1 MLVYFVLTLL
11 MGLYLLESGM
21 LSKLWKVSI
30 LIVAF
35 GIIIEIFQYIMPY
48 GRMFELGDILANT
61 SGVLIA
67 VGILKFLLPTFL
79 KLKRK
84 K

>member
-1 MLVYFVLTLL
+1 
-11 MGLYLLESGM
+11 
-21 LSKLWKVSI
+21 
-30 LIVAF
+30 
-35 GIIIEIFQYIMPY
+35 MPY